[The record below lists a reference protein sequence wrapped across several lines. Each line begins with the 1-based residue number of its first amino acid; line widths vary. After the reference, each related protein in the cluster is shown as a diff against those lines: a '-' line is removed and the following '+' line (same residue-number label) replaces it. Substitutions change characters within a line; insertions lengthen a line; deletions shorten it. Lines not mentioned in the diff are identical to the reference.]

1 MTIRSFLL
9 LGLCASLSLVGTTV
23 AADPS
28 VGIPRAGN
36 AKFYRLH
43 SEFLKRAGEGRVG
56 VLFLGDSITEQWA
69 NVPSLWESAWGQY
82 DPANFGIGGDRTEYI
97 IWRIEE
103 HELDNISPAAVVL
116 LAGTNNTAENS
127 AAEISAAMRKMVA
140 LIQEKL
146 PDTKILLLAIFP
158 RGPRVQGNG
167 VVDPWELRMA
177 KINEINADL
186 ATLDDGD
193 RVRFLD
199 LGPAFQNEDGTIP
212 DRIMPDQLHLSEA
225 GYEIWI
231 EQMSPLLAEM
241 VGDYEATHQGRAVN
255 LSTRARL
262 GADQDTV
269 VAGLVVRGGRKDF
282 LIRAVG
288 PTLSNFGVTDSH
300 PDPRMVI
307 RDEHN
312 EIVATNDRWDSNL
325 STSSSQVGAFPL
337 NPGSNDALA
346 RVTLD
351 PGAYTVEVTGPAG
364 TTGNVL
370 VECYELP

>member
-1 MTIRSFLL
+1 MPRA
-9 LGLCASLSLVGTTV
+9 LGVLFTMSLATLVG

-28 VGIPRAGN
+28 IGVPRAGN

-69 NVPSLWESAWGQY
+69 TVPDLWESAWGQY

-103 HELDNISPAAVVL
+103 HELDNISPSVVVL

-127 AAEISAAMRKMVA
+127 AAEISAAMRKMVT
-140 LIQEKL
+140 LIHEKL
-146 PDTKILLLAIFP
+146 PDTKVLLLAIFP

-167 VVDPWELRMA
+167 VVDPWELRMSR
-177 KINEINADL
+177 IHEINADL
-186 ATLDDGD
+186 ASLDDGD
-193 RVRFLD
+193 RIRFLD
-199 LGPAFQNEDGTIP
+199 LGPALQNEDGTLP
-212 DRIMPDQLHLSEA
+212 DELMPDQLHLSRA
-225 GYEIWI
+225 GYEVWI
-231 EQMSPLLAEM
+231 EHMAPLLREM
-241 VGDYEATHQGRAVN
+241 VDDHEATHQGRAVN

-262 GADQDTV
+262 SSDQDSI
-269 VAGLVVRGGRKDF
+269 VAGLVVQGGRKDF

-288 PTLSNFGVTDSH
+288 PSLDSFGVGDAH
-300 PDPRMVI
+300 PDPRIVI
-307 RDEHN
+307 RNQNN
-312 EIVATNDRWDSNL
+312 EIMTTNARWDSNL
-325 STSSSQVGAFPL
+325 STSSSQAGAFPL
-337 NPGSNDALA
+337 RPGSNDALA

-351 PGAYTVEVTGPAG
+351 VGAYTVEVKGPAG
-364 TTGNVL
+364 TAGVVL